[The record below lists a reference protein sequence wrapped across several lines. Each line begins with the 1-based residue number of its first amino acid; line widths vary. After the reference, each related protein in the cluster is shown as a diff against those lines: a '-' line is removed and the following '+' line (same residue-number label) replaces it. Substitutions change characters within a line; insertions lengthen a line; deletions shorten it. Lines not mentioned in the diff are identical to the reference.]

1 MKTLSIAEKTA
12 IYSQNAGQP
21 IAELLPWLFPLSPKI
36 VVQKDGS
43 LLASFVFKGLDI
55 DSTSNADINSARRQ
69 VLYALDQLQEQ
80 PIMMNWQMRRRET
93 TSYPNSKFPDPV
105 SQRIDELHCETL
117 MANKQFVNVPAF
129 SIVMLPP
136 ADSTRFLNRLRR
148 ASELGD
154 DSLWGALKAS
164 MTGIGDIL
172 QGRSDF
178 PHTNSED
185 LIDAGKQFEKY
196 ISQFL
201 AATSALGIT
210 QLTGDAF
217 SGYLCSCANPTRK
230 ISRVAFPDPEY
241 FWDTALCA
249 DYLNN
254 FSSDELIFEGQEKIF
269 SASYSFRLIKRKRL
283 SLDLFDKLLADR
295 VEFTLTHV
303 YKFLPRKKGMNV
315 VKAMARHHGDRKMSP
330 AAWAFGLLNGGDFS
344 GAKINEGRVEAEA
357 EAENFASQIEMSSNG
372 AGYYY
377 GGLVVHAQSASE
389 LQNSC
394 QRVEELLSGARL
406 LPMRET
412 LHKLSTWTATIPG
425 SHEEIATWQT
435 IQTENF
441 ADLLPL
447 RTIDEGNR
455 FNKYLSEALKKPC
468 RALMVLPTRFK
479 TLYHFTGYVGDVGH
493 VLILGPTGRGKTT
506 FANLGWTNFRKYPSS
521 RVLVFDKNYSTRP
534 AVLLQGGKYI
544 DLNPDTQNQGS
555 NRYRMGP
562 LSALLKGGNLEHVG
576 YLKGWVK
583 LLAQMVGYTP
593 TTDDLSSIE
602 RALISTAEL
611 GKSDPSMLRLATLVS
626 KLDMSLGLA
635 RALVQWTQGHS
646 LGSYF
651 DNDHDDIDLESL
663 TAIENGSILENDEV
677 APPYMSYAF
686 YRIATQMRSLV
697 GDFSIAPT
705 FIFIPEVWYFLKNP
719 IFMTEFMEW
728 LVTLRKLGACIWMDT
743 QSPDKLV
750 ESAIYSAIR
759 DNVPTIV
766 LTPNTRARSESL
778 GSLLRR
784 EFMLS
789 EEALTHIAEGVP
801 KKDFFISQSD
811 EGNFKRISLS
821 LTPGQMVYL
830 RSDKLA
836 QVTLNRCIEQGG
848 DWRSKYI
855 DLMVNTPVLDDEDE
869 DLEVSI

>member
-1 MKTLSIAEKTA
+1 MKTLSIAEKTVHHA
-12 IYSQNAGQP
+12 QSEGQP
-21 IAELLPWLFPLSPKI
+21 IAELLPWLFPLSPNM
-36 VVQKDGS
+36 VVLKDGS
-43 LLASFVFKGLDI
+43 LLASFAFKGLDI

-69 VLYALDQLQEQ
+69 VIYALDRFQEQ
-80 PIMMNWQMRRRET
+80 PIMMNWQMRRREA
-93 TSYPNSKFPDPV
+93 TSYPISKFPDPV
-105 SQRIDELHCETL
+105 SQRIDELYRETL
-117 MANKQFVNVPAF
+117 MANKQFMNVPAF
-129 SIVMLPP
+129 SLVMMPP
-136 ADSTRFLNRLRR
+136 ADSTRFLNRLSR
-148 ASELGD
+148 ASLLGD
-154 DSLWGALKAS
+154 DSLWGALKATLS
-164 MTGIGDIL
+164 GASEIL

-178 PHTNSED
+178 PHSNSED
-185 LIDAGKQFEKY
+185 LFDAGQQFEKY

-210 QLTGDAF
+210 QLSGDAF
-217 SGYLCSCANPTRK
+217 TGYLCSCANPTRK
-230 ISRVAFPDPEY
+230 ISRIAFPDAEY
-241 FWDTALCA
+241 FWDTTLCA
-249 DYLNN
+249 DYVNN
-254 FSSDELIFEGQEKIF
+254 QSSDLIVFEGQGKVF
-269 SASYSFRLIKRKRL
+269 SASYSFRLIKRERL

-295 VEFTLTHV
+295 IEFTLTHV

-315 VKAMARHHGDRKMSP
+315 VKAMARYHGDRKMSP
-330 AAWAFGLLNGGDFS
+330 IAWAAGVLNGGDFS
-344 GAKINEGRVEAEA
+344 NAKINEERVIAESEAER
-357 EAENFASQIEMSSNG
+357 FAGQIEVGKSG

-377 GGLVVHAQSASE
+377 GGLVVYARSITE
-389 LQNSC
+389 LENSC
-394 QRVEELLSGARL
+394 QRVEELFNGARL
-406 LPMRET
+406 LPIRET

-425 SHEEIATWQT
+425 AHEEIATWQT

-441 ADLLPL
+441 ADLLPI
-447 RTIDEGNR
+447 RTIDEGHR
-455 FNKYLSEALKKPC
+455 VNKYLTEMLKKPC

-493 VLILGPTGRGKTT
+493 LLILGPTGRGKTT
-506 FANLGWTNFRKYPSS
+506 FANLGWTNFRKYPTA
-521 RVLVFDKNYSTRP
+521 RVLIFDKNYSTRP

-544 DLNPDTQNQGS
+544 DLNPDTQHQDS

-562 LSALLKGGNLEHVG
+562 LAALLKDGDLVHVG

-651 DNDHDDIDLESL
+651 DNDRDDIDLESL
-663 TAIENGSILENDEV
+663 TAIENGSILENDEI

-686 YRIATQMRSLV
+686 YRIATQMRSLI
-697 GDFSIAPT
+697 GGYEIAPT

-750 ESAIYSAIR
+750 ESSIYSAIR

-766 LTPNTRARSESL
+766 LTANTRARSESL
-778 GSLLRR
+778 GTLLRS

-789 EEALTHIAEGVP
+789 QEELKHIAEGVP
-801 KKDFFISQSD
+801 KRDFFISQSD

-821 LTPGQMVYL
+821 LTPEQMVYL

-836 QVTLNRCIEQGG
+836 QATLNRCLEQGG
-848 DWRSKYI
+848 DWRSKYRRI
-855 DLMVNTPVLDDEDE
+855 QGRSATRFNEAWNT
-869 DLEVSI
+869 S